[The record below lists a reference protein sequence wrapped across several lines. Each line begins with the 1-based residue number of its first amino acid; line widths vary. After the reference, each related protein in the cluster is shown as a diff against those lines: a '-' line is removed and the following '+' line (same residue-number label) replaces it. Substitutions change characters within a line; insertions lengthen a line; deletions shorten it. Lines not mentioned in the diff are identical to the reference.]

1 MEMRWTPASENF
13 AAAGHLACEPSQ
25 TKEWRL
31 DRIKTNKIDAE
42 LDQKN
47 VRS

>member
-1 MEMRWTPASENF
+1 METLSTPVSGSF
-13 AAAGHLACEPSQ
+13 DVAGHLACEPSQ
-25 TKEWRL
+25 TEEWRL
-31 DRIKTNKIDAE
+31 GPVETNKIDAE

>member
-1 MEMRWTPASENF
+1 MEMRWTPVSENF
-13 AAAGHLACEPSQ
+13 DAAGPLACEPSQ
-25 TKEWRL
+25 TEEWRV
-31 DRIKTNKIDAE
+31 DGSETNKIDAE